1 MVERGSATRYRL
13 LETIRQYARDRL
25 VESGETDA
33 IRNRHLAFFLDLSQ
47 RAEREMRGP
56 EFTDWLQRLDAD
68 ADNLRL
74 AIDWGLESEPEA
86 GIRMCVA
93 LWMLWRIRWG
103 AELEG
108 WFDRAVMAA
117 RELPPPPPEARLA
130 RDILVA
136 RVCSEAA
143 FTQATWTNRDA
154 RALADEGLARARA
167 TGDLATISQG
177 LAAAWTARLFA
188 GRPEELLALGE
199 ESVEVAGRAGDPWTQ
214 AMAAASLAGALSI
227 GRLRSADQDH
237 ARSLMEDATRYART
251 SGDGFA
257 MAFVA
262 LIRGRIA
269 GAAGRI
275 AEARAA
281 FQEAAT
287 FFDEIGDSR
296 FGLVGLSDLGHAV
309 RRGGELDEALSIL
322 RRTLPQ
328 WEHSGNRGAIAN
340 QLEAFGFIAVE
351 RGETDRA
358 ARLLGAAE
366 TLRELAGAAMLS
378 YERAEYDA
386 VVARLRASMAPTHSR
401 RPGRRGGRCRS
412 ATRWPSRS
420 RAEWLA
426 GLAGKPANWYA
437 GSMKITLD
445 LDSDLYRAV
454 KVEAARADRSV
465 REVVAEALEGWLAA
479 AEDGGGPRVGQPRR
493 WRSTSEPAAV
503 SGGAILATLAAET
516 RATTA
521 KARRRPARDVR
532 SRRSLS
538 IGVARAAATSA
549 APSDGDGA
557 GRLDGDRA
565 ATGAGR
571 TTSLD
576 VSGGSQ
582 GRFRR
587 RAEYLRRRHARC
599 SPRGVVDEAPTAR

>member
-1 MVERGSATRYRL
+1 
-13 LETIRQYARDRL
+13 
-25 VESGETDA
+25 
-33 IRNRHLAFFLDLSQ
+33 
-47 RAEREMRGP
+47 
-56 EFTDWLQRLDAD
+56 
-68 ADNLRL
+68 
-74 AIDWGLESEPEA
+74 
-86 GIRMCVA
+86 
-93 LWMLWRIRWG
+93 MLWRIRWG

-108 WFDRAVMAA
+108 WFDRAVVAA

-167 TGDLATISQG
+167 TGDLATISQA

-322 RRTLPQ
+322 RRTLPR

-386 VVARLRASMAPTHSR
+386 VVARLRASMDGDAFDLGLGGGADDVGR
-401 RPGRRGGRCRS
+401 RRGGL
-412 ATRWPSRS
+412 
-420 RAEWLA
+420 RARRLS
-426 GLAGKPANWYA
+426 Y
-437 GSMKITLD
+437 
-445 LDSDLYRAV
+445 
-454 KVEAARADRSV
+454 
-465 REVVAEALEGWLAA
+465 GWL
-479 AEDGGGPRVGQPRR
+479 
-493 WRSTSEPAAV
+493 
-503 SGGAILATLAAET
+503 
-516 RATTA
+516 
-521 KARRRPARDVR
+521 
-532 SRRSLS
+532 
-538 IGVARAAATSA
+538 
-549 APSDGDGA
+549 
-557 GRLDGDRA
+557 
-565 ATGAGR
+565 
-571 TTSLD
+571 
-576 VSGGSQ
+576 GSQ
-582 GRFRR
+582 QAGM
-587 RAEYLRRRHARC
+587 LG
-599 SPRGVVDEAPTAR
+599 P